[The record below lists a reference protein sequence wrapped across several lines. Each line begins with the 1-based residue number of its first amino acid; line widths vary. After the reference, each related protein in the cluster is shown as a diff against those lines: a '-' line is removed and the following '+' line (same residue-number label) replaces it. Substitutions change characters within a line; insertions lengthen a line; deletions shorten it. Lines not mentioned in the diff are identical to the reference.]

1 MLTKRKA
8 LEKTIE
14 MWSWLAE
21 NPDKDK
27 EDFFEFK
34 NISNIPYSECYCC
47 EFDGIWGNCR
57 NCPIINWNYDADNN
71 MVVVDRCTN
80 SGSAYGI
87 WRSAIVSTKTKQQAA
102 RRIAEL
108 AELELNKL
116 NCQVAII
123 TNAKSKRT
131 GKKDIIKITKDE
143 EIKKEEQE
151 VEIVDNTENEINEL
165 TDRYKRLF
173 AEFENYK
180 KRTVKE
186 KEGLRNM
193 LVSDIMISILP
204 VIDNM
209 EKAISTGTDDKAYE
223 DGIKMVL
230 NQLKEVLAY
239 NGVKEIETV
248 GMPFD
253 PELHEAV
260 SHVTDDKLGKNIIKE
275 EFRKGYII
283 GTKVIRHSMVIVAN

>member
-1 MLTKRKA
+1 M
-8 LEKTIE
+8 
-14 MWSWLAE
+14 AE
-21 NPDKDK
+21 NENEEIKK
-27 EDFFEFK
+27 E
-34 NISNIPYSECYCC
+34 
-47 EFDGIWGNCR
+47 
-57 NCPIINWNYDADNN
+57 
-71 MVVVDRCTN
+71 
-80 SGSAYGI
+80 
-87 WRSAIVSTKTKQQAA
+87 
-102 RRIAEL
+102 
-108 AELELNKL
+108 ELEFYSFLKGL
-116 NCQVAII
+116 
-123 TNAKSKRT
+123 
-131 GKKDIIKITKDE
+131 
-143 EIKKEEQE
+143 KKEEQE